1 MTTPTLLTRQ
11 HAVQRGRK
19 LEHFTIA
26 WNSLEA
32 LVSLIA
38 GMIAGS
44 VSLVGF
50 GMDSLIEVVS
60 GTTLLWRL
68 HHDQG
73 ELGRERA
80 ERITLR
86 IVGGCFLGL
95 ATYIS
100 FEAASSLI
108 RHGAPEKSIPGI
120 VIAALAVV
128 VMPFLGRAKRKV
140 ATEIGSGAL
149 RADAKQADFCAYLSA
164 ILLVGLL
171 LNALAGWWWAD
182 PAAALVM
189 VPIIAKEGVNG
200 LRAKSCDCDGVCH

>member
-1 MTTPTLLTRQ
+1 
-11 HAVQRGRK
+11 
-19 LEHFTIA
+19 
-26 WNSLEA
+26 
-32 LVSLIA
+32 
-38 GMIAGS
+38 MIAGS